1 MRHPTLGRH
10 ALLILGALAV
20 LALALAFTLVASEV
34 KDGDTQG
41 FDRAFLV
48 ALRTAGN
55 PADAWGPDW
64 VEDWVRDITALGS
77 AAVLILVTAAAV
89 GFLAFRRQFGALALL
104 LGSMLGGILVST
116 LLKGL
121 FMRTR
126 PDLVAVPEHLSTS
139 FPSGHSM
146 MAAVGYLTL
155 GLILSRFVKPLA
167 FKVYVIAVAA
177 VLTVLVGFSRM
188 YMAVHY
194 PSDVLAG
201 WIAGLAWAGLCF
213 LFAEWLQ
220 RRGAVDPEQ

>member
-1 MRHPTLGRH
+1 MRLPSLGRH
-10 ALLILGALAV
+10 ALFILGALSV

-48 ALRTAGN
+48 ALRADGN
-55 PADAWGPDW
+55 PADAWGPEW

-77 AAVLILVTAAAV
+77 AAVLILMTAAAA
-89 GFLAFRRQFGALALL
+89 GFLAFRRQFHALL
-104 LGSMLGGILVST
+104 LLLVSMVGGIGVST

-167 FKVYVIAVAA
+167 FKVYVITVAA
-177 VLTVLVGFSRM
+177 VLTALVGFSRM

-213 LFAEWLQ
+213 LAAEWLQ
-220 RRGAVDPEQ
+220 RRGAVEKEQ